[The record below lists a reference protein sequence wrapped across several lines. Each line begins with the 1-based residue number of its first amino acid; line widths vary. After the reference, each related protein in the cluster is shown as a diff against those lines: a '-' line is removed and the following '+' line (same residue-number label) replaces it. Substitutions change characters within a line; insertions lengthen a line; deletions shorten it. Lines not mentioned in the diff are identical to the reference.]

1 MKKALIAALALALTL
16 TAADAQN
23 RYSGYYKD
31 IFMDGGVMLNAY
43 PDLPAA
49 NFLNLSLEM
58 FNSSENEDL
67 NSRDTL
73 IQTMMLCGSPID
85 ENGILLY
92 PDGQPRFRMIY
103 TNGGKATAHGRSMTE
118 KGRDNVRNFV
128 ANGGS
133 FLGTCAGAYICS
145 KGVQR
150 DTGYED
156 IPEYYGIW
164 PGYVRGT
171 GLEKSFT
178 SQFVEK
184 KSPLLK
190 YYDFGGDMV
199 IDSVRH
205 NGGCYAY
212 VDADCPK
219 NTEILL
225 RYDGDTL
232 NLKRSIHKK
241 VSGWAYKASDAT
253 GRVVAIGSHPE
264 RMISGE
270 RLELM
275 SSMIRYALDGNGGP
289 KVKAALQNG
298 VERKMTLS
306 TSDNDPAFTRIGD
319 RQYHHFTI
327 DVPKGVKELKVNLN
341 APRGWNRFD
350 LYLFARCG
358 DFAYNDCSEWFNVDN
373 GTDKQ
378 LTIANPKAGKL
389 YISVFCATTVETEP
403 APYGQQYTGR
413 TDVLNG
419 VPYVISVKY

>member
-1 MKKALIAALALALTL
+1 MKKTIISALAVILAI

-31 IFMDGGVMLNAY
+31 IFVDGGVMLNSY

-49 NFLNLSLEM
+49 EYLNLSTEM
-58 FNSSENEDL
+58 FNSSEKEYL

-73 IQTMMLCGSPID
+73 MQTMTFCGSPLD

-103 TNGGKATAHGRSMTE
+103 TNGGKATSHGRSLTA
-118 KGRDNVRNFV
+118 KGRDNVRTFV

-133 FLGTCAGAYICS
+133 YLGTCAGAYIAS
-145 KGVQR
+145 KGVVR
-150 DTGYED
+150 DTGYVD

-184 KSPLLK
+184 KSPLLR
-190 YYDFGGDMV
+190 YCDFGGDMV
-199 IDSVRH
+199 VDSVRH
-205 NGGCYAY
+205 NGGCYAHTEGKW
-212 VDADCPK
+212 PEG
-219 NTEILL
+219 TEILL

-232 NLKRSIHKK
+232 KLARSIHRK
-241 VSGWAYKASDAT
+241 VSGWAYKESSEK
-253 GRVVAIGSHPE
+253 GRVVVIGSHPE

-275 SSMIRYALDGNGGP
+275 SSMVRYALDGNGVP
-289 KVKAALQNG
+289 KIKGSLSNG
-298 VERKMTLS
+298 ESRRMTCV
-306 TSDNDPAFTRIGD
+306 TGDGNPAFTRIGD
-319 RQYHHFTI
+319 RQYHHFTV
-327 DVPKGVKELKVNLN
+327 DVPKGVRELKISLS
-341 APRGWNRFD
+341 APAGWNRFD
-350 LYLFARCG
+350 LFLFARYG
-358 DFAYNDCSEWFNVDN
+358 DFAFNDKADYFNVAGN
-373 GTDKQ
+373 VDKE
-378 LTIANPKAGKL
+378 LTITAPKPGKL
-389 YISVFCATTVETEP
+389 FISVFCHTTVDTQP
-403 APYGQQYTGR
+403 TMFGQQYTGR

-419 VPYVISVKY
+419 VPYIISVAY